1 MNTTARDR
9 SRKPTTHGPPPK
21 VGLSEA
27 HCQHLATSAI
37 DPAVSE
43 ERGTFTARRGR
54 DVPQDGGKLPKKPGL
69 VFPVHPLDSG
79 LFHRLRPDNPG
90 RLPKYLQP
98 KDHPNRFDVH
108 PRQHGLIKQPG
119 GMRYVTEGEK
129 KVDAGVSR
137 GLLMVGQLGVFN
149 GQRDKGSALLDDWHH
164 LPLAGEDYA
173 ICYDS
178 DIETNEQVQL
188 AADRLARLLEAEGGN
203 RFGTPPPPAPAGRR
217 PGAGALRAPR

>member
-79 LFHRLRPDNPG
+79 LFHRLRPDNPARLPTHLQPNHPPNPLAPRRRPDTPG

-98 KDHPNRFDVH
+98 KDHPNRFDGH
-108 PRQHGLIKQPG
+108 PRS
-119 GMRYVTEGEK
+119 T
-129 KVDAGVSR
+129 
-137 GLLMVGQLGVFN
+137 
-149 GQRDKGSALLDDWHH
+149 
-164 LPLAGEDYA
+164 
-173 ICYDS
+173 DS
-178 DIETNEQVQL
+178 
-188 AADRLARLLEAEGGN
+188 
-203 RFGTPPPPAPAGRR
+203 
-217 PGAGALRAPR
+217 